1 MIKEIK
7 SEEEE
12 MFVKVPTKMTS
23 DDKKRRMTWY
33 SSKVARKSDQSPKSV
48 QGLHLKAPGKYLL
61 LSDKAM
67 YETFQVK
74 LLGFNKLNEKWSYEN
89 NILYHNSKP
98 LTFRALT
105 ECEDNDCYPIV
116 NTVNECDGTSSG
128 LYIVTANCLEYGD
141 CLHFLLTIENG
152 KSTLVD
158 YRNKCKFQ
166 IYELK

>member
-1 MIKEIK
+1 MMKEIN
-7 SEEEE
+7 
-12 MFVKVPTKMTS
+12 TKMTS

-33 SSKVARKSDQSPKSV
+33 SSKVARKSNQSPKSV
-48 QGLHLKAPGKYLL
+48 QGLHLKAPNRYLL

-67 YETFQVK
+67 YETFQIK
-74 LLGFNKLNEKWSYEN
+74 ILGFNKLNDKWSYEN

-98 LTFRALT
+98 LTFRDLT

-116 NTVNECDGTSSG
+116 NTVNECDGKSGG
-128 LYIVTANCLEYGD
+128 LYVVTANCLEYGD
-141 CLHFLLTIENG
+141 CLHFLLTIDNG